1 MNAVIAPSPLPTG
14 RAALRAQARAV
25 RGALGP
31 AARAAAAALAQ
42 DRVIAALADLP
53 AGASVALYLAMGD
66 ELPTDAIADALAT
79 RGLAVAYPRTVPGTR
94 PMVFARCHRDA
105 LVPTRWTLR
114 EPPVDAPRVDPGA
127 LAAVIVP
134 GLVFDR
140 RGYRLGWGAG
150 HYDATLPACGGRWIG
165 LAYEAQL
172 VDDVGPEAHDVPVH
186 WIATEIAYH
195 RGAPGAPARGT
206 PA

>member
-1 MNAVIAPSPLPTG
+1 M
-14 RAALRAQARAV
+14 RARGRAV
-25 RGALGP
+25 RAALGP
-31 AARAAAAALAQ
+31 AARASAAALAQ
-42 DRVIAALADLP
+42 DRVIAALAELP
-53 AGASVALYLAMGD
+53 TDACVALYLAMGD
-66 ELPTDAIADALAT
+66 ELPTDAIADALTA
-79 RGLAVAYPRTVPGTR
+79 RGLAVAYPRTARGTR
-94 PMVFARCHRDA
+94 PMTFARCHRDA

-114 EPPVDAPRVDPGA
+114 EPPADAPPVAPDA

-172 VDDVGPEAHDVPVH
+172 VDDVGPEAHDIPVH